1 MADTTFPFQIV
12 LLTQDYSIS
21 GGLFLHEQRLSDF
34 LNDKR
39 DTTILLRNAN
49 VARLEEPAKIL
60 EKSPFSI
67 IPKAGIVLAFEP
79 PQKTTPLGKHIIKYP
94 KQKYDVFLAM
104 DSMAVHGKLN
114 VQGPL
119 NLRQAITNMA
129 ESFIPIT
136 EAIVTLNGNPS
147 LVIKREAVLV
157 NVQRIRFLCE
167 VQPQAPVEE
176 KPEEDVSKP
185 K

>member
-1 MADTTFPFQIV
+1 MVDTSLPFQIV

-34 LNDKR
+34 LNDRR
-39 DTTILLRNAN
+39 DSTILLRNAN
-49 VARLEEPAKIL
+49 IARLEDPAKIL
-60 EKSPFSI
+60 EKTPFSI

-79 PQKTTPLGKHIIKYP
+79 TQKTISQGRHFLKFP
-94 KQKYDVFLAM
+94 KQKYDVILAA
-104 DSMAVHGKLN
+104 DSMEVHGKLN

-136 EAIVTLNGNPS
+136 EASVTLKANPG
-147 LVIKREAVLV
+147 LILKQEAVLV
-157 NVQRIRFLCE
+157 NVQRIRFLGE
-167 VQPQAPVEE
+167 LAPQAPPEE
-176 KPEEDVSKP
+176 KA
-185 K
+185 